1 MILIE
6 RPGVVYSNEQ
16 ARDKLRQLWPMPAYQ
31 QNLERLIPDFAKEL
45 TNGELPITGVSVMR
59 W

>member
-31 QNLERLIPDFAKEL
+31 SNIEMLIPQFAKQL
-45 TNGELPITGVSVMR
+45 VNGELPITGVSVDKR
-59 W
+59 